1 MQAPDHPDSPI
12 SVIDGDGNGSTVVFL
27 RGEHDLSGRVA
38 LTRVLDE
45 QEGDLVVDLCECEFI
60 DSTIIGV
67 LLAQDRRRKV
77 AGERFEVVAEVDGAV
92 ARVLEIV
99 NAHAVLTLTRRDG
112 ADAPGSAESQGR

>member
-1 MQAPDHPDSPI
+1 MQARDHPDSPI
-12 SVIDGDGNGSTVVFL
+12 SVIDGDGKGSTVVLL

-67 LLAQDRRRKV
+67 LLAQDRRRKD

-112 ADAPGSAESQGR
+112 SAAPS